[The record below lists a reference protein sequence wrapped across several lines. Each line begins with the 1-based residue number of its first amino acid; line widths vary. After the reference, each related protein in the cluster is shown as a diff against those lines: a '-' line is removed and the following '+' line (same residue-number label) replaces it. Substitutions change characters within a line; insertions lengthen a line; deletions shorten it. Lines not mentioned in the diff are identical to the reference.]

1 MIFLFPFS
9 FLYIPIWFY
18 SNGNTRND
26 DKFNANFTF
35 QSGSIQIHLQPYTQE
50 HRLPL
55 HSNLVLFKLLYKS
68 GVQTSNISL
77 HSNLVLFKWKQRA
90 DRTNLCTVFTFQSG
104 SIQIVLYLFENSSI
118 LSFTFQ
124 SGSIQIQGTCAP
136 KFWYVNFTFQ
146 SGSIQI

>member
-55 HSNLVLFKLLYKS
+55 HSNLVLFKFRGLAPLNS
-68 GVQTSNISL
+68 GMLTL
-77 HSNLVLFKWKQRA
+77 HSNLVLFKFRRK
-90 DRTNLCTVFTFQSG
+90 
-104 SIQIVLYLFENSSI
+104 SICLEQHHLYLPIWFDWNDSASTAYFI
-118 LSFTFQ
+118 IFTLYIPIWFY
-124 SGSIQIQGTCAP
+124 SNLTLIDA
-136 KFWYVNFTFQ
+136 FF
-146 SGSIQI
+146 